1 MALSSDQLNQ
11 LVEMYAERMV
21 DNMDTK
27 TMEAFIFD
35 TIVENMGVQSEEDII
50 QHLSGYYDDD
60 ELTDMIEDVGG
71 DAKEVLN
78 F

>member
-1 MALSSDQLNQ
+1 
-11 LVEMYAERMV
+11 MYAVRMV
-21 DNMDTK
+21 DNMDVK

-50 QHLSGYYDDD
+50 QHLSHYYDDD
-60 ELTDMIEDVGG
+60 ELSDMIEVVGG
-71 DAKEVLN
+71 DAKEVLD

>member
-1 MALSSDQLNQ
+1 MALSSDQLNE
-11 LVEMYAERMV
+11 LVEMYAVRMV
-21 DNMDTK
+21 DNMDIK

-35 TIVENMGVQSEEDII
+35 TIVESMGNDSEREII
-50 QHLSGYYDDD
+50 QQLSHYYDED

-71 DAKEVLN
+71 DAKEVLD

>member
-1 MALSSDQLNQ
+1 MALSSDQLNE
-11 LVEMYAERMV
+11 LVEMYAVRMV
-21 DNMDTK
+21 DNMDVK

-50 QHLSGYYDDD
+50 QQLSHYYDDD

-71 DAKEVLN
+71 DAKEVLD

>member
-21 DNMDTK
+21 DTMDTK

-50 QHLSGYYDDD
+50 QHLSHHYDDD

-71 DAKEVLN
+71 DAKEVLD